1 MHKSFC
7 TTLFLTAVFA
17 APALAGSLGDPV
29 VTPEVIAAETEAA
42 STDKL
47 DTAIPAFFLILLV
60 LNIAGALN

>member
-1 MHKSFC
+1 MHKSLC
-7 TTLFLTAVFA
+7 TALFLATVFT
-17 APALAGSLGDPV
+17 APALAGSLADPV
-29 VTPEVIAAETEAA
+29 VAPEVIAAETEAA